1 MQRRHFKQ
9 ILTFPERLS
18 ERAQRL
24 RKEAQTTPPGKNR
37 DDLLQKVRQAETAAH
52 IDEWLTSPRLP
63 WRH

>member
-1 MQRRHFKQ
+1 MQLRHFKQ

-24 RKEAQTTPPGKNR
+24 RKEVQTTPPGKNR
-37 DDLLQKVRQAETAAH
+37 DDLLQKIRQAENAAH